1 MSGLLGRCWLALAA
15 AALPVAL
22 AAQGDVA
29 GRLAGRVPPEVAR
42 AVQDIAAGLTA
53 RGLPADPLID
63 KAIEGG
69 AKRVPAERVI
79 AAVRAL
85 AGRLDQAAGALQAGG
100 IAVPRAD
107 AVEGGADALNAG
119 LNADQVR
126 ALAILSR
133 PPYDPALTLRVAAEL
148 AALGVGPDRTVEL
161 LRNAIKAGGT
171 PTDLLNLPAQ
181 VAQGIAR
188 GETPPQA
195 AEGLAHG
202 GGVDTPPSHPPRPP
216 SGKGNPHKP

>member
-1 MSGLLGRCWLALAA
+1 MRGLPRLFLLALAA

-29 GRLAGRVPPEVAR
+29 SRLAGRVPPEVAL

-85 AGRLDQAAGALQAGG
+85 AARLDQAAAALQAGG
-100 IAVPRAD
+100 IAAPRAD

-126 ALAILSR
+126 ALASLSR

-148 AALGVGPDRTVEL
+148 AALGVGPEQTLEL
-161 LRNAIKAGGT
+161 LRDLIKAGRT
-171 PTDLLNLPAQ
+171 PSDLLELPAQ
-181 VAQGIAR
+181 VASGVAR
-188 GETPPQA
+188 GQTPPQA
-195 AEGLAHG
+195 AHALARG
-202 GGVDTPPSHPPRPP
+202 SAGTPPPAHPAHP
-216 SGKGNPHKP
+216 SSGPGNPHKP

>member
-1 MSGLLGRCWLALAA
+1 VNGLLRRCLLAFAA
-15 AALPVAL
+15 VALPVAL

-42 AVQDIAAGLTA
+42 AVQDIAADVTA

-69 AKRVPAERVI
+69 AKHVPAERVI

-85 AGRLDQAAGALQAGG
+85 AGRLDQAAAALRASG
-100 IAVPRAD
+100 IARPGAD
-107 AVEGGADALNAG
+107 AVEGGADAVNAG
-119 LNADQVR
+119 LSPDQVR
-126 ALAILSR
+126 GLASLSR

-148 AALGVGPDRTVEL
+148 AGLGVGPEQTLEL
-161 LRNAIKAGGT
+161 LRDVIKAGKT
-171 PTDLLNLPAQ
+171 PSDLLELPAK
-181 VAQGIAR
+181 VALGIAR
-188 GETPPQA
+188 GATPPQA
-195 AEGLAHG
+195 AQGLTRASAN
-202 GGVDTPPSHPPRPP
+202 TPPPHPANPS